1 MFEPLPSLIRLQ
13 REAQGLTIDAL
24 SALAGVSR
32 TRLIALEQGNDNISL
47 ELLVKIANALRITEL
62 RIGGLRIA
70 PTTPDFNALV
80 AAAEAVHTARKIVE
94 QAAAGKE
101 DLDRVEGPVSALLA
115 PVITRAPSA
124 EAVRERVAAA
134 GRKAAGAGGGAGG
147 RRRVG

>member
-62 RIGGLRIA
+62 RIGGLRMV

-80 AAAEAVHTARKIVE
+80 AAAEAMKTARQIVE
-94 QAAAGKE
+94 QAAAGKD
-101 DLDRVEGPVSALLA
+101 DLDRVEGPVSALLT
-115 PVITRAPSA
+115 PVITRAPD
-124 EAVRERVAAA
+124 A
-134 GRKAAGAGGGAGG
+134 GARDPRSVRKASGSKGG
-147 RRRVG
+147 RRAG

>member
-62 RIGGLRIA
+62 RIGRLRMT
-70 PTTPDFNALV
+70 PTTPDFDALV
-80 AAAEAVHTARKIVE
+80 AAAEAIQTARKIVE
-94 QAAAGKE
+94 QAAGGKE
-101 DLDRVEGPVSALLA
+101 DLDRVEGPVAALLA
-115 PVITRAPSA
+115 PVITRAPGVGSSQGGG
-124 EAVRERVAAA
+124 EGS
-134 GRKAAGAGGGAGG
+134 GRKASGSAGG
-147 RRRVG
+147 RRRAG

>member
-62 RIGGLRIA
+62 RIGGLRIT

-80 AAAEAVHTARKIVE
+80 AAAEAIHTARKIVE

-101 DLDRVEGPVSALLA
+101 DLDRVAGPVSALLA

-124 EAVRERVAAA
+124 EEVRERVGAP
-134 GRKAAGAGGGAGG
+134 KAPGVGGASG